1 MSKQQDELREK
12 IRDEFNRFSYSVLG
26 DYDDMPRRV
35 DAIEKIINS
44 EVQAALDRVVQADYN
59 HWSEL
64 KDYDSYG
71 SAFELGGDKQRTKFI
86 KLIEEVR
93 KDYE

>member
-26 DYDDMPRRV
+26 DYDGMPRSV

-44 EVQAALDRVVQADYN
+44 EVQAVLDKVEATNLKGMHIAPHKTASVLVAEHRIDVQN
-59 HWSEL
+59 
-64 KDYDSYG
+64 
-71 SAFELGGDKQRTKFI
+71 I
-86 KLIEEVR
+86 IEEVR

>member
-1 MSKQQDELREK
+1 MSKQQDELREQ

-35 DAIEKIINS
+35 NAIEKIINS
-44 EVQAALDRVVQADYN
+44 EVQAALDKVEEKRKNYTIDQC
-59 HWSEL
+59 SI
-64 KDYDSYG
+64 
-71 SAFELGGDKQRTKFI
+71 AFHNV
-86 KLIEEVR
+86 IEEVR